1 MKNKFEEFYFEN
13 DRNYP
18 ADVYWNLYDKNH
30 QEAIKKYE
38 GHMFCPLC
46 KLAPLTVV
54 KGEQRRY
61 FKVVQ
66 SDMEKHDDGCS
77 YKRKEGSKRDIEK
90 FYKNLD
96 TTDIRNRLI
105 RK

>member
-18 ADVYWNLYDKNH
+18 ADAYWDLYDKNH

-46 KLAPLTVV
+46 RLAPLTVA
-54 KGEQRRY
+54 KGELRRY

-66 SDMEKHDDGCS
+66 SDMETISIQVEQESIVKVFWILQ
-77 YKRKEGSKRDIEK
+77 RK
-90 FYKNLD
+90 
-96 TTDIRNRLI
+96 I

>member
-38 GHMFCPLC
+38 GHMSSL
-46 KLAPLTVV
+46 
-54 KGEQRRY
+54 
-61 FKVVQ
+61 
-66 SDMEKHDDGCS
+66 
-77 YKRKEGSKRDIEK
+77 
-90 FYKNLD
+90 
-96 TTDIRNRLI
+96 
-105 RK
+105 

>member
-66 SDMEKHDDGCS
+66 SDMENMMMGAHI
-77 YKRKEGSKRDIEK
+77 KEKKGLNGI
-90 FYKNLD
+90 
-96 TTDIRNRLI
+96 
-105 RK
+105 